1 MLQISTNRCS
11 PNSTHSYSKS
21 PSSSSQRSSRSPC
34 PELDTTDDSALDA
47 SFTSDHE
54 PDLIIIDFEY
64 CAYNY
69 RGFDLAN
76 HFIEWTFDYTNPQFP
91 YFYHNKKQYST
102 TQQRRDFIVNYLK
115 KYHDDEHYEP
125 TVEELDQVDEEIRLF
140 TMLSHLFWSLWSVVN
155 VTSAIE
161 FGYWV
166 SWNLRWNVFSILHFI
181 NVSNCFRNMALPAS
195 WSISSWRRPIWPN
208 EYVQY
213 IDHERSIRENVSSWI
228 INHCIT

>member
-11 PNSTHSYSKS
+11 PNFTHSYSKS
-21 PSSSSQRSSRSPC
+21 PSSSSQRSSLSPC

-91 YFYHNKKQYST
+91 YFYHNKEQYST

-125 TVEELDQVDEEIRLF
+125 TEDELDQVDEEIRLF

-166 SWNLRWNVFSILHFI
+166 SWQSKFV
-181 NVSNCFRNMALPAS
+181 
-195 WSISSWRRPIWPN
+195 
-208 EYVQY
+208 
-213 IDHERSIRENVSSWI
+213 
-228 INHCIT
+228 T

>member
-21 PSSSSQRSSRSPC
+21 PSSSSQRSSLSPC

-125 TVEELDQVDEEIRLF
+125 TSDELDQVDEEIRLF

-166 SWNLRWNVFSILHFI
+166 SGKWSRWTLDVKCLLSIFI
-181 NVSNCFRNMALPAS
+181 NVYNCFRNMALPAS
-195 WSISSWRRPIWPN
+195 WSINS
-208 EYVQY
+208 
-213 IDHERSIRENVSSWI
+213 
-228 INHCIT
+228 

>member
-115 KYHDDEHYEP
+115 KFHDDEHYEP

-166 SWNLRWNVFSILHFI
+166 SWNLRWNVFSILLII
-181 NVSNCFRNMALPAS
+181 NAYYCCRNMALPAS
-195 WSISSWRRPIWPN
+195 WSINSWRRPIWPN